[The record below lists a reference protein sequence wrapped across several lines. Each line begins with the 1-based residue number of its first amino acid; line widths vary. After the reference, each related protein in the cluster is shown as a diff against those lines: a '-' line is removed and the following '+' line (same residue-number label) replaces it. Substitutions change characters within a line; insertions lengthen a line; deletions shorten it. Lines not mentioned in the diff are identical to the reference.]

1 MAQSRRKGRS
11 GAALL
16 VSVAVHL
23 VVLVLLARA
32 IPIMPAI
39 APGRDEQIELISLPP
54 LTRFATPVTRA
65 ASSETAS
72 AVEAPQALSEA
83 TAPLRRTAP
92 HPRPAQ
98 VHPAEKPAPP
108 KPQPAARPT
117 TASARPA
124 PTQPSQAPTQPSAVA
139 GAAPASTPHGGA
151 SSAHSAAAANLPGD
165 EPSGG
170 VRKFL
175 RRTVGCSVE
184 DFAHLTVAER
194 AECERQFG
202 VQAAIGAK
210 QKLDVLSPNKRA
222 YYDAVRE
229 AYEDAHNAYTPMDTQ
244 AGGQGASSSM
254 GGHGLNYSCVHGKC
268 GMNLPSG
275 AGTEE
280 LGVGVPPK

>member
-39 APGRDEQIELISLPP
+39 APGRDVQIDLVSMPP
-54 LTRFATPVTRA
+54 LTRFATPVSRA
-65 ASSETAS
+65 APGETGS
-72 AVEAPQALSEA
+72 AVEPRQTLSEA
-83 TAPLRRTAP
+83 TEPLRRTVS

-98 VHPAEKPAPP
+98 AHPTPAP
-108 KPQPAARPT
+108 KPSPAAKPT
-117 TASARPA
+117 VANARPA
-124 PTQPSQAPTQPSAVA
+124 PAQPAPVQNRPSPVV
-139 GAAPASTPHGGA
+139 GAAPAPAPRGGPPNA
-151 SSAHSAAAANLPGD
+151 HPSATANLPGD
-165 EPSGG
+165 EPAGG

-175 RRTVGCSVE
+175 RETVGCSHQ

-194 AECERQFG
+194 FECERQNG

-210 QKLDVLSPNKRA
+210 QKLDSLPANKRA
-222 YYDAVRE
+222 YYDAVQQ
-229 AYEDAHNAYTPMDTQ
+229 AYQAIHDYTPLDG
-244 AGGQGASSSM
+244 AGEPMAKMPGRGA
-254 GGHGLNYSCVHGKC
+254 GYSCVHGKC
-268 GMNLPSG
+268 GFNLPEG

-280 LGVGVPPK
+280 SSVGMGQDPPH